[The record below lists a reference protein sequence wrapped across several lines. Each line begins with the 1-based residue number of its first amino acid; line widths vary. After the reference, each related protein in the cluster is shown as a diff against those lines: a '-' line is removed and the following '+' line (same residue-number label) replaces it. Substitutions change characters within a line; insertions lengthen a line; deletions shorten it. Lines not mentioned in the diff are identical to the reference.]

1 MSNIEFGIGAPW
13 KSIGVPLPEAAPGA
27 SMTEDAG
34 AVSSVT
40 FPVES
45 TVPAVPGP
53 KSNEGDSCN
62 STGGVLVIRI

>member
-1 MSNIEFGIGAPW
+1 MSNIEFGIGVPW

-40 FPVES
+40 FPDES
-45 TVPAVPGP
+45 TVAEVPGQ
-53 KSNEGDSCN
+53 KSNDGDSCI
-62 STGGVLVIRI
+62 STGSVLVIRI